1 MQTAV
6 VLFTSLCYSASLE
19 RLWVGFFVVSLMS
32 FGVKGKYVGYMS
44 GSTEGN
50 LRMVVS
56 YNEEVAF

>member
-1 MQTAV
+1 M
-6 VLFTSLCYSASLE
+6 LFTSLCYSASLE
-19 RLWVGFFVVSLMS
+19 RLWVSFFVVSLMS